1 MQEVKMD
8 RIRVSSFANIE
19 KEFIEQVH
27 SIVWCSVATVDTQN
41 RVRSRI
47 LHPLWEGST
56 GWIITRRNSLKA
68 KHLAHNPFVS
78 LAYIADIAN
87 PVYADCT
94 AEWADELESKQRVW
108 ELFKTA
114 PPPLGFDFG
123 SIFPSANDPE
133 CGVLKLTPWRIE
145 LAHVPVN
152 SRIWQ
157 TNTG

>member
-1 MQEVKMD
+1 ME
-8 RIRVSSFANIE
+8 RIRVTSFRDIE
-19 KEFIEQVH
+19 KEFIERVH

-78 LAYIADIAN
+78 LAYIADIAH

-94 AEWADELESKQRVW
+94 AEWADDLESKQRV
-108 ELFKTA
+108 
-114 PPPLGFDFG
+114 
-123 SIFPSANDPE
+123 
-133 CGVLKLTPWRIE
+133 
-145 LAHVPVN
+145 
-152 SRIWQ
+152 
-157 TNTG
+157 